1 MQVEVKT
8 VALIRNCTGSEDA
21 G

>member
-8 VALIRNCTGSEDA
+8 VALIWNCTGLEDA